1 MDTAYFFEVEVY
13 SIQIVDIYI
22 ESVSRDVAYC
32 NAVVLKVN
40 DSFRYLFVPKLVDN
54 SKDKTKCISG
64 QFIVQKKSKTDS
76 WENYNNLPLNKLAMG
91 QWINLDLSTSSME
104 TFISYI
110 EKLKEIYIYLREN
123 MIHLEL

>member
-1 MDTAYFFEVEVY
+1 M
-13 SIQIVDIYI
+13 QIVDIYI

-40 DSFRYLFVPKLVDN
+40 DSLRYLFVPKLVDN
-54 SKDKTKCISG
+54 SKDKTRCISG

-110 EKLKEIYIYLREN
+110 EKLKEIYI
-123 MIHLEL
+123 